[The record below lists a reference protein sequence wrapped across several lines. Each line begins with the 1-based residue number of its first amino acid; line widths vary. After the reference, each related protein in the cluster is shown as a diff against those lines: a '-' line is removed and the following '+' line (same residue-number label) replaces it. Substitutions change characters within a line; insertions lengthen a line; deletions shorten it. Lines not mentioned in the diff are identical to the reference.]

1 MSAVAATAPRPRPEP
16 VAGLAFPADFL
27 WGAATA
33 SYQIEGA
40 TREDGRG
47 PSIWDTF
54 SRTPGKVRNGDTG
67 DRAADHYHR
76 YREDVQLMAEL
87 GLRAYRFSV
96 AWPRVQPHGRGPAD
110 QRGLDFYK
118 RLVDRLLELG
128 IEPWLTLYHW
138 DLPQALEDQG
148 GWPSRDV
155 AERFADY
162 AQLVY
167 AALHDRV
174 THWTTLNEPWC
185 TAFVGYGS
193 GRHAPGRRDGA
204 LAVRAAHH
212 LLLGHGLA
220 LQAMRAIS
228 PRGEL
233 GITLNLYP
241 VHVASPSAADA
252 DAARRVDGL
261 QNRLFLDPVLRGGYP
276 DDVLRDLEPVTGL
289 AHLRPGD
296 EAVMATPI
304 DLLGVNYYQRH
315 VVAAASDR
323 PHAASDPDFAGQFP
337 GAEDVLLVPQDGPR
351 TANGWSVDAG
361 GLLDLLLWLHRSYPP
376 VPLAVTENG
385 AAFDDYADPE
395 GNVHDPDRV
404 RFLDGHF
411 RAAHQALAQ
420 GVDLR
425 GYFVWSLLDNF
436 EWEDGYSRRFGI
448 VYVDYPTQRRVLK
461 DSAHW
466 YREVIARG
474 GLLDGQAGAP
484 PELRARPE
492 RPSPESR

>member
-1 MSAVAATAPRPRPEP
+1 
-16 VAGLAFPADFL
+16 
-27 WGAATA
+27 
-33 SYQIEGA
+33 
-40 TREDGRG
+40 
-47 PSIWDTF
+47 
-54 SRTPGKVRNGDTG
+54 
-67 DRAADHYHR
+67 
-76 YREDVQLMAEL
+76 MAEL

-337 GAEDVLLVPQDGPR
+337 GAEDVTGPTRRCHWPSPR
-351 TANGWSVDAG
+351 TAPPSTTTPTPRATSTTPTGSASSTGTSAPPTRPSLRAWTCAATSCGRCWTTSSGRTATRAASASSTSTTRPSAASSRTALTGTARSSPAAASWTGRQARRRSFVRDPS
-361 GLLDLLLWLHRSYPP
+361 DLL
-376 VPLAVTENG
+376 
-385 AAFDDYADPE
+385 
-395 GNVHDPDRV
+395 
-404 RFLDGHF
+404 
-411 RAAHQALAQ
+411 Q
-420 GVDLR
+420 
-425 GYFVWSLLDNF
+425 
-436 EWEDGYSRRFGI
+436 
-448 VYVDYPTQRRVLK
+448 K
-461 DSAHW
+461 
-466 YREVIARG
+466 
-474 GLLDGQAGAP
+474 AGEP
-484 PELRARPE
+484 
-492 RPSPESR
+492 